1 MSNAEIKISLSNHP
15 IVRTPRISGGIFFVY
30 ISIDDLGSWNYQG
43 LVILTE
49 YLLLL
54 PSGIV
59 AYTSRCFKFLFD
71 LKFLLLSA
79 ENFVILISVYSMYQ
93 WLIPSVTATGGEH
106 SHWHSLYSYMAV
118 LSMRPVTRCRK
129 NSHSYFIKIGST
141 MGSGTAKKSISIVQK
156 VFFPYLDCIYHQSVG
171 CSCGSPTGYQGKHL
185 TVIIIFNV
193 FLFYVGVLVS
203 LIQCF
208 Q

>member
-43 LVILTE
+43 LVI
-49 YLLLL
+49 
-54 PSGIV
+54 
-59 AYTSRCFKFLFD
+59 
-71 LKFLLLSA
+71 
-79 ENFVILISVYSMYQ
+79 
-93 WLIPSVTATGGEH
+93 
-106 SHWHSLYSYMAV
+106 
-118 LSMRPVTRCRK
+118 VTRCRK

>member
-15 IVRTPRISGGIFFVY
+15 IVRTSRISGGIFFVY

-79 ENFVILISVYSMYQ
+79 ENFVILIFVYSM
-93 WLIPSVTATGGEH
+93 H
-106 SHWHSLYSYMAV
+106 
-118 LSMRPVTRCRK
+118 
-129 NSHSYFIKIGST
+129 
-141 MGSGTAKKSISIVQK
+141 
-156 VFFPYLDCIYHQSVG
+156 
-171 CSCGSPTGYQGKHL
+171 
-185 TVIIIFNV
+185 
-193 FLFYVGVLVS
+193 
-203 LIQCF
+203 
-208 Q
+208 